1 MPSSRRKSRTKS
13 KTLEE
18 LYDEELRDLYDA
30 ENRIVKALP
39 KLAKESSSDE
49 LRAAFEEHLE
59 QTRGHVERL
68 VQIFKRMGERPRA
81 KTCDGIKGIIEE
93 GSEILEL
100 EGGASKDAGL
110 IGGAQR
116 VEHYEMAAYGTVRTW
131 AQQLGRGE
139 DAQLLQQTLDEEK
152 ATDEKLSQIAQSI
165 NASATADEESGA
177 HEGPKENRR
186 MSVSAQV

>member
-1 MPSSRRKSRTKS
+1 MPSSRRSSPKS

-18 LYDEELRDLYDA
+18 LYNEELRDLYDA
-30 ENRIVKALP
+30 ENRIVKTLP
-39 KLAKESSSDE
+39 KLAKESSSDD

-59 QTRGHVERL
+59 QTKGHVQRL
-68 VQIFKRMGERPRA
+68 VQIFKNMDEKPRA

-100 EGGASKDAGL
+100 EDGASKDAGL

-131 AQQLGRGE
+131 AKQLGRDE
-139 DAQLLQQTLDEEK
+139 DAKLLQQTLDEEK
-152 ATDEKLSQIAQSI
+152 AVDEKLSRLAGSI
-165 NASATADEESGA
+165 NAAATEESD
-177 HEGPKENRR
+177 
-186 MSVSAQV
+186 

>member
-1 MPSSRRKSRTKS
+1 MPSSRRSSPKS

-18 LYDEELRDLYDA
+18 LYNEELRDLYDA

-39 KLAKESSSDE
+39 KLAKESSSDD

-59 QTRGHVERL
+59 QTKGHVERL
-68 VQIFKRMGERPRA
+68 VQIFKSMDEKPRA

-100 EGGASKDAGL
+100 EDGASKDAGL

-116 VEHYEMAAYGTVRTW
+116 VE
-131 AQQLGRGE
+131 
-139 DAQLLQQTLDEEK
+139 
-152 ATDEKLSQIAQSI
+152 
-165 NASATADEESGA
+165 
-177 HEGPKENRR
+177 
-186 MSVSAQV
+186 

>member
-1 MPSSRRKSRTKS
+1 MPSSRRSSPKS

-18 LYDEELRDLYDA
+18 LYNEELRDLYDA
-30 ENRIVKALP
+30 ENRIVKTLP
-39 KLAKESSSDE
+39 KLAKESSSED

-68 VQIFKRMGERPRA
+68 VQIFKSMGEKPRA

-93 GSEILEL
+93 GSEILGL
-100 EGGASKDAGL
+100 EDGASKDAGL

-131 AQQLGRGE
+131 AEQLGRDD
-139 DAQLLQQTLDEEK
+139 DARLLQQTLDEEK
-152 ATDEKLSQIAQSI
+152 AADEKLSQLAGSI
-165 NASATADEESGA
+165 NAAATEESDQ
-177 HEGPKENRR
+177 ER
-186 MSVSAQV
+186 